1 MKVDWIARFGGFLE
15 RLGHRVSTLGY
26 VFKNPAYM
34 HVRRD
39 AGGARELYRL
49 LNQQWLPREIIGTVL
64 DVGANEGQFIAVARA
79 LFPHASILAFE
90 PIPSLNR
97 GLQSLLGSS
106 SKNAVFQVACGRE
119 ASTRTLHLAT
129 FGPATSL
136 LNPTSIRIP
145 DFPVVETNESVDVQV
160 ERLDRL
166 VVRCDS
172 VLKPY
177 LLKIDV
183 QGFEL
188 EVLHGA
194 IGILPDIV
202 VVVCEVNLAPFYQGQ
217 ASFEDIYAFMRQH
230 DFRLVNLGEPIRAPG
245 TEEILYFDAAFLN
258 MRHAPGSD
266 ESVNRSPAR

>member
-1 MKVDWIARFGGFLE
+1 MKRNWATGFGSFLE
-15 RLGHRVSTLGY
+15 HLGHRISTLGY
-26 VFKNPAYM
+26 IFKNRAYM

-39 AGGARELYRL
+39 AGGARDLYRL
-49 LNQQWLPREIIGTVL
+49 LNKRWLARERIGTVL
-64 DVGANEGQFIAVARA
+64 DVGANEGQFIKVARA
-79 LFPHASILAFE
+79 LFPQASILAFE

-106 SKNAVFQVACGRE
+106 AKNAVFQVACGRE
-119 ASTRTLHLAT
+119 PATRTLHLAT

-136 LNPTSIRIP
+136 LNPTSLRIP
-145 DFPVVETNESVDVQV
+145 DFPVVETNESIDVQV

-166 VVRCDS
+166 VAGCDF

-194 IGILPDIV
+194 TGILPDIV
-202 VVVCEVNLAPFYQGQ
+202 AVVCEVNLAPFYEGQ

-230 DFRLVNLGEPIRAPG
+230 DFSLVNLAEPIRAPG

-266 ESVNRSPAR
+266 QSVGRSPAR